1 MNEGWTR
8 KKIRA
13 SDCVDYAFTYA
24 RRELKAL
31 VPIVLLF
38 QAPFIFLINLM
49 LNTGTF
55 SRLLEETY
63 DDGFAALKL
72 VLLVVGGITLYLIY
86 YGIMAH
92 IANGAIIYSAYRYT
106 MFGERPRLKTSLA
119 RGARLLLWNMLFAS
133 IAGAVI
139 SVLSFVY
146 IFAWSILIRSVS
158 SITVMEIMIWVAF
171 AGELIAAVVFIY
183 IELRFSYM
191 PQFVVAEDMNLFQAL
206 KASWKAT
213 KGKLRRIFSIYI
225 VGALVSAS
233 INTAVTAVSVLNV
246 YMSNFIFTLVGALIS
261 VFAALGYF
269 LFSLAVTFSYMHDI
283 SDPERIKKEQEIY
296 VYLKEND
303 V

>member
-24 RRELKAL
+24 RREFKAL
-31 VPIVLLF
+31 IPIVLLF
-38 QAPFIFLINLM
+38 QVPFIFLINMM

-55 SRLLEETY
+55 VRLIEEAG

-72 VLLVVGGITLYLIY
+72 VLLVMGGITLFMIY
-86 YGIMAH
+86 YGILAH

-106 MFGERPRLKTSLA
+106 MFGERPGLKASCA
-119 RGARLLLWNMLFAS
+119 RGAKLLLWNMLFS
-133 IAGAVI
+133 FITGAVI
-139 SVLSFVY
+139 SVLFLVYTFAESAIISTASSFK
-146 IFAWSILIRSVS
+146 A
-158 SITVMEIMIWVAF
+158 MEIMLWIGF
-171 AGELIAAVVFIY
+171 AVEIIVVIVIIY

-191 PQFVVAEDMNLFQAL
+191 PQFVVAEDMNLFSAL
-206 KASWKAT
+206 KASWRAT
-213 KGKLRRIFSIYI
+213 KGRMKRIFCIYV
-225 VGALVSAS
+225 VGFLVSSS
-233 INTAVTAVSVLNV
+233 INTAVTALSVLNV
-246 YMSNFIFTLVGALIS
+246 YNSNFIFTLVGAVIS

-269 LFSLAVTFSYMHDI
+269 IYSLSITFSYMHDI

-296 VYLKEND
+296 SYLKENE